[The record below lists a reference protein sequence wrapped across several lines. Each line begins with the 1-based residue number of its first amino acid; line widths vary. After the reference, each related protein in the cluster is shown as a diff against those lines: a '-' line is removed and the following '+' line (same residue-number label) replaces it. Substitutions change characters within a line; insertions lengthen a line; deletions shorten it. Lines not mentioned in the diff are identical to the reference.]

1 MSKKLYFNGT
11 ILTMDD
17 ACPRADYV
25 LTEDNRILA
34 AGGKQDIPDA
44 LSAGAQPVNLQGR
57 VLLPGF
63 IDSHLHMLTAAL
75 NRLKLDISD
84 RHFASVEDMLSYV
97 RREKEGSGEAWIS
110 VFGFSEENLDDGRM
124 VTRRDIDKVFPDVP
138 VTIIRVCGH
147 MCIINSQVIA
157 RLDPEKME
165 SIQGG
170 AFVKD
175 ASGAYTGLA
184 TEGAQQYVL
193 DSMPEVDPE
202 VVQRYLLQEQ
212 DLLLRCGITAIHDAG
227 TDMMLPR
234 AYVEAYEEMERRDAL
249 RLRTYL
255 MVRPGDGEPAEEF
268 DRWLTDLKARHPAGR
283 LKIGSVKLFADGS
296 FGSRTAAVNEPYQG
310 QPDNTG
316 LLLQHRL
323 DTYTTYL
330 ADRGHQVAVHA
341 IGDRATGYVAS
352 LYAASTGKDTARL
365 RIEHAELLDDALLD
379 TILRNH
385 LLIMT
390 QPIFIREFGTTYFN
404 NLGPQRAMHIQ
415 PLRTML
421 DRGIRV
427 GFGTDYPVDDPNPLL
442 GIHTA
447 MTREIKNS
455 DRLLNPAEAITF
467 EEAVRCYTLHNAIG
481 SFDES
486 SMGSI
491 RAGKYADFVILS
503 GIEPQEDG
511 TVASVSSA
519 QVEQTIIGG
528 ETVYSRA

>member
-1 MSKKLYFNGT
+1 MSKKLYYNGT

-17 ACPRADYV
+17 SCPRADYV
-25 LTEDNRILA
+25 LTEDDRILSV
-34 AGGKQDIPDA
+34 GKSCDMPDDLA
-44 LSAGAQPVNLQGR
+44 AGAQPVDLCGR
-57 VLLPGF
+57 MLLPGF

-124 VTRRDIDKVFPDVP
+124 VTRQDIDQVFPDVP

-147 MCIINSQVIA
+147 MCIVNSQVIS
-157 RLDPEKME
+157 RLDPKKME

-170 AFVKD
+170 AFIKD
-175 ASGAYTGLA
+175 ASGSYTGLA

-193 DSMPEVDPE
+193 DSMPEADPE

-212 DLLLRCGITAIHDAG
+212 GLLLRCGITAIHDAG

-234 AYVEAYEEMERRDAL
+234 AYTEAYEEMEHRGAL
-249 RLRTYL
+249 QLRTYL

-268 DRWLTDLKARHPAGR
+268 EHWLTDLKARHPTGR

-296 FGSRTAAVNEPYQG
+296 FGSRTAAVNEHYQD
-310 QPDNTG
+310 QPENTG

-323 DTYTTYL
+323 DAYTTYL

-365 RIEHAELLDDALLD
+365 RIEHAELLDNQLIE
-379 TILRNH
+379 TIRLNH

-390 QPIFIREFGTTYFN
+390 QPIFVREFGTTYFN
-404 NLGPQRAMHIQ
+404 NLGPRRAMHIQ
-415 PLRTML
+415 PLRTLL
-421 DRGIRV
+421 DRGLQV

-455 DRLLNPAEAITF
+455 DRLLNPAESITF

-481 SFDES
+481 SFDEA

-503 GIEPQEDG
+503 GIEPLPDG
-511 TVASVSSA
+511 TVASISSA
-519 QVEQTIIGG
+519 QVEQTVIGG
-528 ETVYSRA
+528 EAVYTRA